1 MLEYFLSLGIW
12 NWFIVAALLFVLE
25 VLAPGAFMLWLGIS
39 AAAVGVISFVI
50 AYGGIPLGVVWGWQ
64 VQCAAFVVFSAALF
78 PLWRRFQC
86 VAKAPSDQ
94 PLLNQRT
101 QGYVGKVFTLDKP
114 IVDGTG
120 AIRIGDT
127 VWRVSGADCAAGRQV
142 KVARADGA
150 MLFVEPV

>member
-1 MLEYFLSLGIW
+1 MLAYFVSLGIW
-12 NWFIVAALLFVLE
+12 NWFIVAVLLFVVE
-25 VLAPGAFMLWLGIS
+25 VIAPGAFMLWLGLS
-39 AAAVGVISFVI
+39 AALVGIIS
-50 AYGGIPLGVVWGWQ
+50 LVVGWGWQ
-64 VQCAAFVVFSAALF
+64 AQCAAFVVFSAALF
-78 PLWRRFQC
+78 PLWRRFQN

-101 QGYVGKVFTLDKP
+101 QTYVGRVFTLDKP

-120 AIRIGDT
+120 TIRIDDT
-127 VWRVSGADCAAGRQV
+127 VWRVRGADCAAGRHV